1 MIDALAIA
9 HESTEALRDAE
20 ACRCNVK
27 ICEFVRNR
35 VPEMLGEIQAL
46 KRSLKKAQET
56 QEFLPSTERLD
67 EHG

>member
-1 MIDALAIA
+1 VIDALAIA

-20 ACRCNVK
+20 ACKCTVK
-27 ICEFVRNR
+27 ICEFVRTR

-46 KRSLKKAQET
+46 KRALKKANET
-56 QEFLPSTERLD
+56 HEFFPSTERHA